1 MPNWCAQRFTLE
13 GSKKD
18 VQRCLD
24 DAVNAYNLGLVYDEG
39 ASNMLGVWTPQDK
52 LVPRPEFE
60 TQKLVSSY
68 SVRIKGYE
76 TDEKGNIVYDN
87 HGPKCV
93 WDLNKASKRPVSL
106 TFTSKWSPSYGISE
120 LARLSMSYPT
130 VHFTYDHAERGND
143 VFGRFSAHNGIVRE
157 ANDDELATAMGT
169 AAFKK
174 LYAMS
179 G

>member
-39 ASNMLGVWTPQDK
+39 ASNMLGVWTPQD
-52 LVPRPEFE
+52 
-60 TQKLVSSY
+60 
-68 SVRIKGYE
+68 IH
-76 TDEKGNIVYDN
+76 DIVYDN

-130 VHFTYDHAERGND
+130 VYFTYDHAEQGMD
-143 VFGRFSAHNGIVRE
+143 EYGRFFAHNGTVRE
-157 ANDDELATAMGT
+157 ANDNELATAIGT
-169 AAFKK
+169 APFKK
-174 LYAMS
+174 LRAMS